1 MLPRADD
8 NREKPGPFP
17 VGPGFSWRSAGSS
30 ERGVDDLEMNLDVAS
45 LDDAAVVVSDPG
57 AGKRHTYGVTS
68 DRGGLTAVG
77 DADYEFALSARL
89 RLPTPMRSSCINTP
103 Q

>member
-1 MLPRADD
+1 MDHPVPRRAGERNSSPRA
-8 NREKPGPFP
+8 RL
-17 VGPGFSWRSAGSS
+17 RS
-30 ERGVDDLEMNLDVAS
+30 MNLDVAS